1 VLRRAAVALLALA
14 LAVVRAAAQAL
25 DRAGEQRSLT
35 VTKEVR

>member
-1 VLRRAAVALLALA
+1 MRRAAVALLALA

-35 VTKEVR
+35 ATKEVR